1 MRLPD
6 SRSAT
11 LIAATAV
18 VSLGCVVGGHSVGA
32 TPPPVRSVHAEP
44 GAAPVLDS
52 ARKALLPLAER
63 GLAVAVAVLRNG
75 EPVWLEGLGTP
86 GPVVNAPV
94 DPRTTRFRT
103 YSVAKPMTAVAAARL
118 AERGVLDPTAP
129 IQRYVPDFFLPA
141 DSPPITAMHLAT
153 HTSGIRHYADE
164 AEAAS
169 RRHCE
174 SVADAL
180 AIFAGDPL
188 VHSPGARKTYS
199 SWGFVLLSAVIEGAS
214 ETRYAHAMEN
224 LVFAPTGM
232 KHVAIDD
239 PDSPASDRAVP
250 LRTVRDGAPL
260 PAMVVDNTC
269 KWGAGGFLASAEDV
283 ARFGAAMLDEAFLSA
298 RSLALFV
305 RGSDNYTARGGG
317 VGGTALLWID
327 VSRRLSV
334 ALLANASGDR
344 VDQSLAAALDHLRA
358 GVSGTT
364 PDSSRN
370 QSPARPF

>member
-1 MRLPD
+1 MRLSD
-6 SRSAT
+6 SRSAS
-11 LIAATAV
+11 LIGAMAV
-18 VSLGCVVGGHSVGA
+18 VSLGCAVGGHSVGP

-44 GAAPVLDS
+44 GAGPVLDS
-52 ARKALLPLAER
+52 ARQALLPLAER
-63 GLAVAVAVLRNG
+63 GLAVAVAVLRDG

-86 GPVVNAPV
+86 GPAVAAPV
-94 DPRTTRFRT
+94 DPGTTRFRI
-103 YSVAKPMTAVAAARL
+103 YSVAKPMTAAAAARL

-129 IQRYVPDFFLPA
+129 IQRYVPGFPVPA
-141 DSPPITAMHLAT
+141 DAPPITAMHLAT

-174 SVADAL
+174 SVGDAV

-188 VHSPGARKTYS
+188 VHAPGTGQTYS

-214 ETRYAHAMEN
+214 DTRYLNAMER
-224 LVFAPTGM
+224 LVFTPTGM

-239 PDSPASDRAVP
+239 PDSPVSDRAVP
-250 LRTVRDGAPL
+250 LRAAREGPPRPAP
-260 PAMVVDNTC
+260 VVDNTC
-269 KWGAGGFLASAEDV
+269 KWGAGGFLASAGDV
-283 ARFGAAMLDEAFLSA
+283 ARFGAAMLDETFLSA

-305 RGSDNYTARGGG
+305 RGSDDYTARGAG

-327 VSRRLSV
+327 VPRRLSV
-334 ALLANASGDR
+334 ALLANAYGDP
-344 VDQSLAAALDHLRA
+344 VDQALAAALDHLRA
-358 GVSGTT
+358 GISGTA
-364 PDSSRN
+364 PDPSRN